1 MPGRGRCGHDGRV
14 SVQPEAVLGGSVATG
29 LVTVSSNPA
38 ALAAGGRW
46 AVALPYSGDAVFARF
61 ADWSPWMGGSFAPWR
76 GPDECGW
83 TTSMDEAAYIAGV
96 EAVRGAIAAGA
107 VYQANLCRVL
117 SAQLPDSGAGDIAGL
132 HARLVQGNPA
142 PFGGYLRLPDH
153 DVAVVSASPELFLSV
168 TRDGEARTVTSGPI
182 KGTGATHA
190 DLSDKDRAENIMIVD
205 LVRNDLSRICEIG
218 SVCVPSLLGVEEHPG
233 LVHLVSQVRGRLR
246 PDVEWSEVIEAT
258 FPPGSVTGAP
268 KSSALRIIESLEPVP
283 RDFYCGAFGWIDAD
297 TGEAELA
304 VAIRTFWIRDGIIR
318 FGTGAGITW
327 GSDAVAEW
335 EETELKARR
344 LLRLASDPWQGDTP

>member
-1 MPGRGRCGHDGRV
+1 M
-14 SVQPEAVLGGSVATG
+14 
-29 LVTVSSNPA
+29 SSDPA
-38 ALAAGGRW
+38 DLSAGGRW
-46 AVALPYSGDAVFARF
+46 AVAVPYSGDPVLARF
-61 ADWSPWMGGSFAPWR
+61 AEWLPATTSSPAAWR
-76 GPDECGW
+76 GPDESAW
-83 TTSMDEAAYIAGV
+83 ATSMEEAAYIAGV
-96 EAVRGAIAAGA
+96 EAVREAIVRGE

-117 SAQLPDSGAGDIAGL
+117 SARLPDSAAGDVAGL
-132 HARLVQGNPA
+132 HARLVEGNPA

-168 TRDGEARTVTSGPI
+168 TREGGSRLITSGPI

-190 DLSDKDRAENIMIVD
+190 DLSDKDRAENVMIVD

-218 SVCVPSLLGVEEHPG
+218 SVSVPSLLGVEEHPG
-233 LVHLVSQVRGRLR
+233 LVHLVSRVVGLLR
-246 PDVEWSEVIEAT
+246 ADVGWDDILRAT

-268 KSSALRIIESLEPVP
+268 KSSALRIIARLESVP
-283 RDFYCGAFGWIDAD
+283 REFYCGAFGWIDID

-327 GSDAVAEW
+327 GSDAVSEW

-344 LLRLASDPWQGDTP
+344 LVRLASDPWQGDAL